1 MSPNSK
7 IKLIIPKTMATL
19 ETSLRSLEI
28 RGFSVVLAGVVESV
42 VLWLLDVDFDE
53 LVLVESEFPVVVVCR
68 FRVESD

>member
-1 MSPNSK
+1 M
-7 IKLIIPKTMATL
+7 
-19 ETSLRSLEI
+19 
-28 RGFSVVLAGVVESV
+28 LAGVVESV